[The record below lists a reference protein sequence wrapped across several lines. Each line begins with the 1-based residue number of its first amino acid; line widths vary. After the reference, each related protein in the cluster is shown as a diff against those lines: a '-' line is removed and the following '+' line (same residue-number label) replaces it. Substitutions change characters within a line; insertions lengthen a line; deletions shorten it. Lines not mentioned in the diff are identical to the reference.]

1 MKYQRTSIAV
11 LLVIFF
17 TTGLLA
23 TGSNRIAKRP
33 IKELNETMQSKLSL
47 SPTQMQSILQLNRE
61 YWFSRK
67 DILNNPVKIGKN
79 TAVLACWDRWM
90 QQLSQRLTKGQMEA
104 FIQWQTQVDLLSE
117 HPYSENRNTL
127 PKPIFK

>member
-23 TGSNRIAKRP
+23 TGSNRISKRP

-117 HPYSENRNTL
+117 HPY
-127 PKPIFK
+127 